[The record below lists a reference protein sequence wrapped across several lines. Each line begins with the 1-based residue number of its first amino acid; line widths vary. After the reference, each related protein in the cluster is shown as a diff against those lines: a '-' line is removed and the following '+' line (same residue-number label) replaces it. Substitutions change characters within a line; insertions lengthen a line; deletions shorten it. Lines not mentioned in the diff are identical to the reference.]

1 MERSGLGWPPIFA
14 QVGTY
19 ASSLDFKLLSVVEYS
34 CNVVIVDN
42 YIDGTA
48 LTALS
53 EGEIK
58 ELIPQIG
65 LRHRFMT
72 VLKSLV

>member
-1 MERSGLGWPPIFA
+1 L
-14 QVGTY
+14 
-19 ASSLDFKLLSVVEYS
+19 VVE
-34 CNVVIVDN
+34 N

-48 LTALS
+48 LTGLS

-72 VLKSLV
+72 ALKCLV